1 MRILLAGGGTGGHV
15 YPLIAVVRELK
26 KASADNNFP
35 VDLHYLGPKDQYS
48 KELEKEGVK
57 LHHLSTGKI
66 RRYFSMMNILD
77 VPKFFWGLFQAF
89 FKLLFLM
96 PDAIFSKGG
105 TGAFPV
111 VFAGWFY
118 FIPSLIHE
126 SDAVPGLNS
135 LLSSFFARKIALS
148 FEPSGRYFNPKKII
162 LTGNPVR
169 KEVIGNIDKLS
180 AKAAL
185 GFQQNSPLILVLG
198 GSQGSKRVN
207 ETVLSILEE
216 LVKSTGVLHQTGL
229 ANFDEVQK
237 LSKAILTDVPV
248 GSELAHRYLPLAYL
262 NQDEMRE
269 AYSAADL
276 AVARSGSGTIFE
288 LAASGT
294 PAILIPLGESADQR
308 ANAYDFAKL
317 GAGTVIEERNLT
329 PQLLLNQIK
338 AFLGSPKDLGAM
350 SKAGK
355 SFFKPDAAEQLAG
368 EIFLLTA

>member
-1 MRILLAGGGTGGHV
+1 MRILLAGGGTGGHI

-35 VDLHYLGPKDQYS
+35 IDLHYLGPKDQYS

-57 LHHLSTGKI
+57 LHYLSTGKI
-66 RRYFSMMNILD
+66 RRYFSIMNILD
-77 VPKFFWGLFQAF
+77 IPKFFWGLFQAF

-126 SDAVPGLNS
+126 SDAVPGLNT
-135 LLSSFFARKIALS
+135 LLSGFFAKKIALS
-148 FEPSGRYFNPKKII
+148 FESSGRYFNPKKTI

-169 KEVIGNIDKLS
+169 REVVGGVDKAS
-180 AKAAL
+180 AKSAL
-185 GFQQNSPLILVLG
+185 GFPQDSPLVFVLG
-198 GSQGSKRVN
+198 GSQGSKRIN
-207 ETVLSILEE
+207 ETFISILGE
-216 LVKSTGVLHQTGL
+216 LIKSTGVLHQTGL
-229 ANFDEVQK
+229 ANFEEIKK
-237 LSKAILTDVPV
+237 LSEAVLTDVPV
-248 GSELAHRYLPLAYL
+248 GSELTHRYLPLAYL
-262 NQDEMRE
+262 GQDEMRE

-294 PAILIPLGESADQR
+294 PAILIPLGEGEDQH
-308 ANAYDFAKL
+308 ANAYEFAKL

-338 AFLGSPKDLGAM
+338 AFLGSPKDLSAM

-368 EIFLLTA
+368 EIILLKT